1 MIERITIHVFDK
13 TRALYLADYLM
24 HYGNSIWVTQVVI
37 SIHGICRISLIGD
50 KTDVTNLVYQF
61 HEDY

>member
-13 TRALYLADYLM
+13 TRALYLADYLSS
-24 HYGNSIWVTQVVI
+24 YGINVKEVVI
-37 SIHGICRISLIGD
+37 FLNRRCIIIMFGD
-50 KTDVTNLVYQF
+50 EAEIMNLVYQF

>member
-1 MIERITIHVFDK
+1 MYDK

-24 HYGNSIWVTQVVI
+24 HYGNSIWVTQVII

-50 KTDVTNLVYQF
+50 KTDVMNLVYQF